1 MQIIAHTD
9 RVEGSNLDRCNDKD
23 SDWANCSIHFEDA
36 RPRCPSLPISIAQIG
51 LTVPLDA
58 AAKSLAIAHNA
69 SERLRRGSSFLE
81 NFSLSERLQSSHWF
95 SRRRR
100 TVRIRTVRFEP
111 LPTAI
116 AAALLMGY
124 PETKEHCICSGSDR

>member
-23 SDWANCSIHFEDA
+23 SDWVNCSIHFEDA

-58 AAKSLAIAHNA
+58 AAMSLAIAHNA

-81 NFSLSERLQSSHWF
+81 NFSLSRRESSIG
-95 SRRRR
+95 S
-100 TVRIRTVRFEP
+100 
-111 LPTAI
+111 
-116 AAALLMGY
+116 AAAG
-124 PETKEHCICSGSDR
+124 EQFGSEQFALSLFQLQLQPLC